1 MACSGGLDRVAGSVF
16 RQHLLAVPPVRIL
29 VTAIVPKTNARTA
42 FVEEDDVS
50 DWNASDIY
58 EI

>member
-29 VTAIVPKTNARTA
+29 VIAIVPKTNARKAST
-42 FVEEDDVS
+42 EDNDVP